1 MQLALP
7 LPPMNSDIPYID
19 LHTHQVG
26 NKDSQVWQVV
36 NLMAGEQ
43 PPDGAR
49 FLSLGIHPWQL
60 LHEKDTVFEYRF
72 IRQLNLQGLVAIGEA
87 GLDRAIGLPLY
98 EQIPVFVMQAR
109 LAAALGLPLIIHAV
123 RTIPELIEL
132 RKKIRDAG
140 PWIIHGFNGQP
151 EAARQLLQ
159 HGFYLSFGEALLQ
172 NNSKA
177 AAAIREVPS
186 DRLFLETDEAGI
198 LIPEIYSVAATL
210 LDMHPDS
217 LKSTI
222 MANFRKLF
230 QKVFFDHG

>member
-1 MQLALP
+1 
-7 LPPMNSDIPYID
+7 MNSDIPFID

-43 PPDGAR
+43 PPDGER

-186 DRLFLETDEAGI
+186 DRLFLETDESESSIHKIYEQASI
-198 LIPEIYSVAATL
+198 LLSVNPDEIKTS
-210 LDMHPDS
+210 
-217 LKSTI
+217 I
-222 MANFRKLF
+222 FRNFGSIFRMSEQNGSK
-230 QKVFFDHG
+230 